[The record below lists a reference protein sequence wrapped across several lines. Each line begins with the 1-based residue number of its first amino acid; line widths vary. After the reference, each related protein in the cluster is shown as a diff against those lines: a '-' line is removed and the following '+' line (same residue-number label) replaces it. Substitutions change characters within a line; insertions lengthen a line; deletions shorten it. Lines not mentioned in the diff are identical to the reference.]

1 MLGGGCAPTPT
12 PRSPAPPSLP
22 AVFLCFFRSA
32 CSPLVSIRCF
42 LPLLIII
49 IYHVWGVV
57 SFLRAPQ
64 VCFVQALVIH
74 VDSTSETVFNSHY
87 STPAADFFDEF

>member
-1 MLGGGCAPTPT
+1 MRTDSYPPL
-12 PRSPAPPSLP
+12 PRSPLPPRGLSL
-22 AVFLCFFRSA
+22 FLPICMLT
-32 CSPLVSIRCF
+32 PGINTGF